1 MALSS
6 PDSSPP
12 PQFIRHRWSPV
23 GAKDLRP
30 PREVKELT
38 AARCAGSWEVPQIP
52 KIGADEMDAVE
63 SSDQEGLKAER
74 PVWVAL
80 YIFSTPTAAS
90 RARRNLIRKYD
101 PLDTLPTH
109 LRSLVRIRFVVG
121 YANPDKATL
130 SPEDQLDVRAMED
143 EAKTYDD
150 MVRLEGLVNGE
161 NMNRGKSWE
170 WAVWAGQEGREAQ
183 WVLSKCDDDVWVPLF
198 AGAKL
203 ITDTRSTSCSRISS
217 ACCYSSTPPYLPISD
232 RALTTGQAIYVPRRM
247 YTGEWDE
254 DAFMGEMMYLLPT
267 KPQAGEQPTQTGR
280 YNSSTSYQSHFPHTP
295 PRGGWNSPPPRID
308 PRTGL
313 LRIDLEYRL
322 GAQWDWWI
330 AGPETA
336 VGWHPVKEEQQYVDA
351 YNRAWAYFVGR
362 YGKYE
367 WAPPAG
373 WQDRLLWEGDADQVK
388 QRHE

>member
-1 MALSS
+1 
-6 PDSSPP
+6 
-12 PQFIRHRWSPV
+12 
-23 GAKDLRP
+23 
-30 PREVKELT
+30 
-38 AARCAGSWEVPQIP
+38 
-52 KIGADEMDAVE
+52 MDAVE

-183 WVLSKCDDDVWVPLF
+183 WVL
-198 AGAKL
+198 
-203 ITDTRSTSCSRISS
+203 
-217 ACCYSSTPPYLPISD
+217 
-232 RALTTGQAIYVPRRM
+232 
-247 YTGEWDE
+247 
-254 DAFMGEMMYLLPT
+254 
-267 KPQAGEQPTQTGR
+267 
-280 YNSSTSYQSHFPHTP
+280 
-295 PRGGWNSPPPRID
+295 
-308 PRTGL
+308 
-313 LRIDLEYRL
+313 
-322 GAQWDWWI
+322 
-330 AGPETA
+330 
-336 VGWHPVKEEQQYVDA
+336 
-351 YNRAWAYFVGR
+351 
-362 YGKYE
+362 
-367 WAPPAG
+367 
-373 WQDRLLWEGDADQVK
+373 
-388 QRHE
+388 